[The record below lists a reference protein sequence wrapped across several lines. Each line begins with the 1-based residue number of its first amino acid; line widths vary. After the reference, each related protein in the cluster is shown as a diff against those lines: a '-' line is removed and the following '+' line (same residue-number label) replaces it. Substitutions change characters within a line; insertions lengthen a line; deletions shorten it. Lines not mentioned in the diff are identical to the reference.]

1 MEFTLTTPAL
11 IFSTIS
17 LLLLAYTNRFVV
29 LANLIRN
36 LHDEAKKKGTKDD
49 IIASQLMNLKKRV
62 KIIRNMQ
69 FLAILA
75 LFFCV
80 LSMFFLFFNNKI
92 AGEVFFAFGLGSLML
107 SLLLSA
113 IEINISV
120 NALNIQLSES
130 IDDNSAVDQ
139 ENQK

>member
-1 MEFTLTTPAL
+1 MKFTLTTPAL

-17 LLLLAYTNRFVV
+17 LLLLAYTSRFSV
-29 LANLIRN
+29 LANLIRE
-36 LHDEAKKKGTKDD
+36 LHDQAKKKGEKSD
-49 IIASQLMNLKKRV
+49 IIVSQLATLKKRV

-80 LSMFFLFFNNKI
+80 LSMFLLFFNRRT
-92 AGEVFFAFGLGSLML
+92 AGEIVFAIGLGSLML

-130 IDDNSAVDQ
+130 IESESSVN
-139 ENQK
+139 EEC